1 MSYLCTVAEEIIN
14 KVAQSGLYTLD
25 LEDYYPKD
33 EIVVFDLKP
42 LLFMEMILKEKEF
55 RAALQSIDW
64 TPYQDKV
71 LAITCSVDAIIPSWA
86 YMLVAVAAE
95 PFVKTL
101 ILGDR
106 QAALQELF
114 LANLRSIDI
123 TEFTDKRVVVK
134 GCGDLSVGG
143 FAYLEIARR
152 LRPVAKSILYG
163 EACSNVPVFK
173 RK

>member
-1 MSYLCTVAEEIIN
+1 MAEEIIN

-55 RAALQSIDW
+55 RAALQTIDW

-71 LAITCSVDAIIPSWA
+71 LAVTCSVDAIIPSWA

-101 ILGDR
+101 FLGDR

-114 LANLRSIDI
+114 LASLRSIDI

-134 GCGDLSVGG
+134 GCGDRSGLSSVGG

>member
-1 MSYLCTVAEEIIN
+1 MLYLYTVAEEIIN

-25 LEDYYPKD
+25 LEDYYPND

-55 RAALQSIDW
+55 RAALQAIDW
-64 TPYQDKV
+64 TPYRDKV

-95 PFVKTL
+95 PFVKAL

-134 GCGDLSVGG
+134 GCGDRSVGG

>member
-1 MSYLCTVAEEIIN
+1 VAEEIIN

-25 LEDYYPKD
+25 LEEYYPKE

-64 TPYQDKV
+64 TQYQGKIV
-71 LAITCSVDAIIPSWA
+71 AVTCTVDAIIPAWA
-86 YMLVAVAAE
+86 YMLVAVQAT
-95 PFVKTL
+95 PYVKD
-101 ILGDR
+101 IFLGDR
-106 QAALQELF
+106 ATVLQELF
-114 LANLRSIDI
+114 LARLRAIDI

-152 LRPVAKSILYG
+152 LRPIVKSILYG
-163 EACSNVPVFK
+163 EACSNVPIFK
-173 RK
+173 NRS